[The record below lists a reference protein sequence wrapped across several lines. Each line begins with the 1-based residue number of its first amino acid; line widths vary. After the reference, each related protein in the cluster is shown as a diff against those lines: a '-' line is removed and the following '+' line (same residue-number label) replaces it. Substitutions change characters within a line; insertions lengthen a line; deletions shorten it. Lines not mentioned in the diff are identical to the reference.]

1 MIVIATKSVAYQAV
15 TFERSHFRIQLQNS
29 SPETVLGQG
38 DLVIKLD
45 VSLFETHLITS
56 RFHCNLLLEW
66 RDVGNVMVFAQLQHC
81 S

>member
-15 TFERSHFRIQLQNS
+15 TFERSHFRLQLQNS
-29 SPETVLGQG
+29 SAETVPGQA

-56 RFHCNLLLEW
+56 RFHCNLLHEW

>member
-38 DLVIKLD
+38 DWVIKPD
-45 VSLFETHLITS
+45 VSLSEPDLITS
-56 RFHCNLLLEW
+56 RFHCNLLHEW
-66 RDVGNVMVFAQLQHC
+66 REQTGLLKNGWTSEM
-81 S
+81 

>member
-1 MIVIATKSVAYQAV
+1 MLHIKRLLLNVHILDYNYKT
-15 TFERSHFRIQLQNS
+15 S
-29 SPETVLGQG
+29 SPETVPGQG

-56 RFHCNLLLEW
+56 RFHCNLLHEW

>member
-38 DLVIKLD
+38 DWVIK
-45 VSLFETHLITS
+45 V
-56 RFHCNLLLEW
+56 
-66 RDVGNVMVFAQLQHC
+66 AP
-81 S
+81 